1 MSSFCRLGYCTVSSC
16 DGISF
21 CSFMMV
27 GDPFSGKTKVL
38 EVLAETLNAL
48 TDKGYDDENVNKVTD
63 QASSY
68 LKNLTL

>member
-1 MSSFCRLGYCTVSSC
+1 
-16 DGISF
+16 
-21 CSFMMV
+21 MMV

-63 QASSY
+63 QAFSY